1 MSKNVLL
8 LLLLSIVCLPASAQT
23 IHTILFADTQDDRIG
38 LAAKAS
44 HDYYSLDLL
53 STIETSIG
61 TSYNSATPIDKRGYD
76 CNKATLLQTLND
88 LSCEENDIV
97 VFIYI
102 GHGARGRRD
111 ISNFPQMCFA
121 VPRGAYY
128 RDEDDY
134 YPLENVRDLIMR
146 KKPRFC
152 LVIGDC
158 CNSYSPTLSTK
169 PSISPL
175 EAMAPDVIRR
185 KGEDVIKK
193 LFLAN
198 KGSVIL
204 TASIKGEYGW
214 CMNSGNRK
222 GMLLERSINDVFQ
235 DIKDGKASYSNWEG
249 LLSAVKSNTYSFS
262 LTLDLIADG
271 RRYSQT
277 PYYETKL
284 IDAPSFNVRKPIIE
298 ATNLQQALS
307 QVADSR
313 SFSDAERI
321 ARSQALQ
328 AKYFDGNNALVEV
341 VGKDK
346 TTIIQATDIHRYLLR
361 VATESDLANITI
373 LEQRK
378 DDNHKVKYMKV
389 HEIYIEPITD

>member
-1 MSKNVLL
+1 MMYSR
-8 LLLLSIVCLPASAQT
+8 
-23 IHTILFADTQDDRIG
+23 ILKTVRR
-38 LAAKAS
+38 
-44 HDYYSLDLL
+44 
-53 STIETSIG
+53 
-61 TSYNSATPIDKRGYD
+61 PI
-76 CNKATLLQTLND
+76 L
-88 LSCEENDIV
+88 
-97 VFIYI
+97 
-102 GHGARGRRD
+102 
-111 ISNFPQMCFA
+111 
-121 VPRGAYY
+121 
-128 RDEDDY
+128 
-134 YPLENVRDLIMR
+134 
-146 KKPRFC
+146 
-152 LVIGDC
+152 
-158 CNSYSPTLSTK
+158 
-169 PSISPL
+169 
-175 EAMAPDVIRR
+175 
-185 KGEDVIKK
+185 
-193 LFLAN
+193 
-198 KGSVIL
+198 
-204 TASIKGEYGW
+204 
-214 CMNSGNRK
+214 
-222 GMLLERSINDVFQ
+222 
-235 DIKDGKASYSNWEG
+235 
-249 LLSAVKSNTYSFS
+249 TYSFS